1 MGQGVDVSNGTGNG
15 SLLRNGDSHVQEV
28 VKTAH
33 EELRQL
39 LRQRAEIMKRIGTLK
54 QTISGLANL
63 FGDEILGEDLL
74 ELVDRKT
81 GGRQPGFTKACRMV
95 LMEAGQPLAVREVC
109 DRIQQ
114 RLPAVL
120 LRHKDPLA
128 SVTTVLNRLVE
139 YGEAESVIR
148 ENGRRAWQWV
158 SDPVAV
164 EQANSANAPLSQ
176 L

>member
-1 MGQGVDVSNGTGNG
+1 MQQGVNGSNGAGNG
-15 SLLRNGDSHVQEV
+15 TLHSGDSHVHEV
-28 VKTAH
+28 VRTAH

-39 LRQRAEIMKRIGTLK
+39 MRQRADIMKRIGTLK

-95 LMEAGQPLAVREVC
+95 LMEAGRPLAVREVC
-109 DRIQQ
+109 EQIQQ

-139 YGEAESVIR
+139 YGEALSVVR
-148 ENGRRAWQWV
+148 DNGRRAWQWV
-158 SDPVAV
+158 ADPASI
-164 EQANSANAPLSQ
+164 EQARSASAPASQ

>member
-1 MGQGVDVSNGTGNG
+1 MGQVVDGSSGTGSG
-15 SLLRNGDSHVQEV
+15 TLLRNGDSHVQEV

-95 LMEAGQPLAVREVC
+95 LMEAGRPLAVREVC
-109 DRIQQ
+109 EQIQQ

-139 YGEAESVIR
+139 YGEAVSVVR

-158 SDPVAV
+158 SDPAAG
-164 EQANSANAPLSQ
+164 EQSSSVSVPLAQ